1 MSGVTA
7 CRHSGISEVFKL
19 REQAQRVHSLA
30 DVKQLVLLVR
40 RQDSSGQQ
48 ALHRGLGSI
57 IGPTHATAISLF
69 RLQFHGWLKRIDIH
83 AQGTVEFGQLSVC
96 QLPDK
101 TVIADHL
108 PDNVA
113 VLLLN
118 IALIIALLGTPAA
131 DR

>member
-7 CRHSGISEVFKL
+7 CRHSGISEVFEL

-30 DVKQLVLLVR
+30 DAKQLVLLVR
-40 RQDSSGQQ
+40 RQDSRGQQ
-48 ALHRGLGSI
+48 TLHRGLGTI
-57 IGPTHATAISLF
+57 IGPTYFTAISLF
-69 RLQFHGWLKRIDIH
+69 RLKFHGRLKTIDIDP
-83 AQGTVEFGQLSVC
+83 QCPIEFGQLSVC

-108 PDNVA
+108 PHNVA

-118 IALIIALLGTPAA
+118 IALIIALLGTPSA